1 LADSDMNATWQA
13 SNSFKN
19 SARQPHATRVGN
31 LPPQSGQALVEL
43 ALVVPML
50 LLLALGIIEI
60 GRYAYVAI
68 LVGNAARAGAAFG
81 SQSHAQAGQS
91 ANISAAANNDF
102 QSNGQSLSTLGVT
115 SDFSC
120 GCDSGG
126 TVTPSPAG
134 TNATC
139 FLAGANN
146 CAGGGH
152 WVVYVSVTATGTF
165 NSLFNYPGIPSSIV
179 VIRTVQMRVRD

>member
-1 LADSDMNATWQA
+1 MNALWQI
-13 SNSFKN
+13 SRRSMTSGRKFKL
-19 SARQPHATRVGN
+19 TKVGD
-31 LPPQSGQALVEL
+31 LPLQSGQALVEF
-43 ALVVPML
+43 AFLVPLL
-50 LLLALGIIEI
+50 LLLALGVIEI

-91 ANISAAANNDF
+91 ANIATTANNDY

-115 SDFSC
+115 STFSC

-139 FLAGANN
+139 FVTGANT
-146 CAGGGH
+146 CPGGGH
-152 WVVYVSVTATGTF
+152 WVVYVSVTATGNF
-165 NSLFNYPGIPSSIV
+165 NSLFNYPGIPTPITIV
-179 VIRTVQMRVRD
+179 RTVQMRVKD